1 MRQRQVLIFG
11 SYIIWCEGYDNRIIS
26 AGVKT
31 TRQERVPAGF
41 ICIPIKIGLQV
52 PIKRGTHSFIYM
64 SSRRDSYTVP
74 RLLSQPTRPTPM
86 LTSRNAPGAGIT
98 SAIPLIL

>member
-1 MRQRQVLIFG
+1 MMV
-11 SYIIWCEGYDNRIIS
+11 YDNRIIS
-26 AGVKT
+26 TGVKT
-31 TRQERVPAGF
+31 TRQEAVPAGF
-41 ICIPIKIGLQV
+41 VSIPVKIGLQV
-52 PIKRGTHSFIYM
+52 PIKPWTHSLIYVP
-64 SSRRDSYTVP
+64 SRRDSYTVP